1 MGSIILKAA
10 RRPADLPLRESLNF
24 PVSINILRIRK
35 AMENLTVRRTSG
47 EVRQGHTRKKIAETP
62 YGVAYYCGDYGKDF
76 FVHSVIEIIFHES
89 TAP

>member
-10 RRPADLPLRESLNF
+10 RSPADLPLRESLNF

-47 EVRQGHTRKKIAETP
+47 EVTDKAIRVKR
-62 YGVAYYCGDYGKDF
+62 
-76 FVHSVIEIIFHES
+76 
-89 TAP
+89 